1 MVPQLPPDSTFPAPA
16 SEPAS
21 PAAPT
26 GRDPLPPS
34 EGPAEALLAEMAALP
49 EGDRRRERLRAELVE
64 MHTWFVRSLARRYA
78 GRGEPLEDIEQAG
91 LLGLVNAIDR
101 FDPQR
106 GERFLAYAA
115 SMVSGE
121 VKHHFRDRTW
131 LIRVPR
137 RLQELRITMR
147 ETTREFT
154 NAHGRAPTVAE
165 TAALLD
171 VSEEEVIDVIGA
183 TDAYQPAS
191 LDTPISDAD
200 GRTLGDLLDAGDD
213 GVAGLI
219 DQAALRPLLDRL
231 PDRDR
236 TVVLLR
242 FWGNQ
247 TQSRIAEQ
255 LGISQ
260 MHVSRLLSRSLAYLR
275 AELLKDA

>member
-1 MVPQLPPDSTFPAPA
+1 MVSQLPPDSAFPVPA
-16 SEPAS
+16 SEPVSQVA
-21 PAAPT
+21 PA
-26 GRDPLPPS
+26 GEPLPPP
-34 EGPAEALLAEMAALP
+34 EGRAEALLAEMAALP
-49 EGDRRRERLRAELVE
+49 EGDRRRERLRTELVE
-64 MHTWFVRSLARRYA
+64 AHTWFVRSLARRYA

-91 LLGLVNAIDR
+91 LLGLINAIDR

-147 ETTREFT
+147 ETIREFT

-165 TAALLD
+165 IATLLEIT
-171 VSEEEVIDVIGA
+171 EEEVIDVIGA

-191 LDTPISDAD
+191 LDTPVGEAD
-200 GRTLGDLLDAGDD
+200 GRTLGDMLDSDDD
-213 GVAGLI
+213 GVTGI
-219 DQAALRPLLDRL
+219 VDQAALRPLLDRL

-236 TVVLLR
+236 TIVLLR

-275 AELLKDA
+275 TELLKDA